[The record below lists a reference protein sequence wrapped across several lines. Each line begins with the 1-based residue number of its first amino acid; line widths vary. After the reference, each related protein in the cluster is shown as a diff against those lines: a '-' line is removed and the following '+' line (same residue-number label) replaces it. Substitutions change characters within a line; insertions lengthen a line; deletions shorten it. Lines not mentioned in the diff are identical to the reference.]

1 MDLIEQLNE
10 QVQDERSIMEGLDTL
25 VDVCYNDAYEAGWW
39 HDLNTGEKLQRNK
52 GEMLML
58 MVSEIAEA
66 MEAVRK
72 NLMDDKLPDRPGVEV
87 ELADCVIRI
96 ADYCGG
102 FDLDLSG
109 AVVEKLEY
117 NRNRADHKIENRAK
131 AGGKSF

>member
-1 MDLIEQLNE
+1 MGLIDELNE
-10 QVQDERSIMEGLDTL
+10 RAKDEITIVTGIDALIDT
-25 VDVCYNDAYEAGWW
+25 CYNASYEAGWW

-58 MVSEIAEA
+58 MVSEIAEG

-72 NLMDDKLPDRPGVEV
+72 NLMDDKLPDRPGIEV

-102 FDLDLSG
+102 FDLDLGG
-109 AVVEKLEY
+109 AIVEKLEY
-117 NRNRADHKIENRAK
+117 NRNRADHKIENRQK
-131 AGGKSF
+131 DGGKSF

>member
-1 MDLIEQLNE
+1 MDLIEQLNAR
-10 QVQDERSIMEGLDTL
+10 QRDELSIINGIDTL
-25 VDVCYNDAYEAGWW
+25 VETCYDAAYEAGWW
-39 HDLNTGEKLQRNK
+39 HDLKTGEKLQRNK

-58 MVSEIAEA
+58 MVSELAEA

-102 FDLDLSG
+102 FDLDLAG
-109 AVVEKLEY
+109 AIVEKLDY
-117 NRNRADHKIENRAK
+117 NKNRADHKIENRAK
-131 AGGKSF
+131 DGGKSF

>member
-1 MDLIEQLNE
+1 MGLIDELNE
-10 QVQDERSIMEGLDTL
+10 RAKDEVTIVNGIDTL
-25 VDVCYNDAYEAGWW
+25 IDTCYDASYEAGWW

-102 FDLDLSG
+102 FDLDLGG
-109 AVVEKLEY
+109 AIVEKLEY
-117 NRNRADHKIENRAK
+117 NRNRADHKVENRQK
-131 AGGKSF
+131 NGGKSF

>member
-10 QVQDERSIMEGLDTL
+10 QVQDERCIQEGLDTL
-25 VDVCYNDAYEAGWW
+25 VDVCYDASYEAGWW
-39 HDLNTGEKLQRNK
+39 HDLHTGEKLQRNK

-109 AVVEKLEY
+109 AVLDKLEY
-117 NRNRADHKIENRAK
+117 NRNRADHKISNRQK
-131 AGGKSF
+131 EGGKSF